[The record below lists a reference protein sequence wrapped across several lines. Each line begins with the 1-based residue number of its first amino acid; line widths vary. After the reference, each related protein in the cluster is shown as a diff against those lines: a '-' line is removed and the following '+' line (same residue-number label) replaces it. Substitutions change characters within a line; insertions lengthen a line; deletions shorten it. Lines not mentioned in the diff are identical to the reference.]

1 MISSS
6 EINDINNTDN
16 SEKHHFVSVQK
27 VDNKSISSGF
37 SKLSKFVQDEQ
48 KKNAIDFD
56 HQRSVCTDLTEWYFS
71 PLTWLDTAFVR
82 LTYGDLVF
90 YKKPVIK
97 KLKNERN
104 WEKFFL
110 DFGIDLKSKNVFL

>member
-56 HQRSVCTDLTEWYFS
+56 HQRSVCTDLTE
-71 PLTWLDTAFVR
+71 
-82 LTYGDLVF
+82 
-90 YKKPVIK
+90 
-97 KLKNERN
+97 
-104 WEKFFL
+104 
-110 DFGIDLKSKNVFL
+110 